1 MTLEDYIL
9 IEEIL
14 AEANS
19 YGIKSNV
26 QKLAEQYVKEGV
38 DLVEAYHA
46 AFNHWIT

>member
-14 AEANS
+14 AEANA
-19 YGIKSNV
+19 YGVKSNV

-38 DLVEAYHA
+38 ELIEAYHA
-46 AFNHWIT
+46 AFKHWTK